1 MKKSLI
7 AFGGLWAGALV
18 LALAMPGERAQ
29 AYVEMAYALGR
40 IMEESTN
47 IVVLQVESV
56 DKQKGLIVYRKVR
69 DLKGTHK
76 GDQIKHDI
84 GQRGFAPR
92 EWQNVMAWA
101 EVGKTAVFFHQ
112 GGAGECCIDNY
123 WYQVYAGDWW
133 AMSHAEPFFTRSY
146 CGKPAN
152 LATAVEAMLRGQEVT
167 VPCMVDADKNALHL
181 RTAKMQRMKA
191 SLKLQ
196 DYNPK
201 RDFAGWGV
209 EEFRVLLGM
218 PGFTHYA
225 PLARVD
231 PDAGGVAAVD
241 FDGDGKAD
249 FLLYGPSKLVLLQN
263 AGGSFNEMSL
273 GPDVTGARAAAWTD
287 SNGDGKPDLVLAT
300 PTGPRLFVNQG
311 GGAFKEVPGALPPLA
326 YYDLMAVAWIDYDGD
341 GRPDILLADGFR
353 GLRLYRNK
361 GVAGAPA
368 APKAPAAPAP
378 APAAGA
384 APGAAPAPTPPAG
397 PPAFEDVS
405 DQVGLGERGI
415 GAQMKGDHL
424 AVADVDGDG
433 RPDFL
438 YSAGTGLLVLNTPQG
453 FVVAKDSGLSFQ
465 TGKVRPAFGDFSGD
479 GLPDLFVPQS
489 GTCRLFRNTGKGR
502 FVDVTSKSGALA
514 APIGH
519 AVCAVWADFNNRG
532 KLDLL
537 VGCLKGTNRYF
548 RNNGN
553 GTFADAT
560 VEIGLDHRIFNTR
573 GLAAVDIN
581 KDSVLDLV
589 FTNEGQES
597 AVLLGSPTRLSIS
610 VASKE

>member
-1 MKKSLI
+1 MKKRLI
-7 AFGGLWAGALV
+7 ACGCLWAGAML
-18 LALAMPGERAQ
+18 LALAMPADRAR
-29 AYVEMAYALGR
+29 AYVEVAYALGR

-47 IVVLQVESV
+47 ILVMQVESV

-69 DLKGTHK
+69 DLKGTNR

-133 AMSHAEPFFTRSY
+133 AMSHAEPFFLRSY
-146 CGKPAN
+146 CGKPDN
-152 LATAVEAMLRGQEVT
+152 LATAVEAMLRGQEVA
-167 VPCMVDADKNALHL
+167 VPCMVDGDKNTLHL
-181 RTAKMQRMKA
+181 RTGKMQRMKVG
-191 SLKLQ
+191 LKLQ

-209 EEFRVLLGM
+209 EEFRVILGM

-231 PDAGGVAAVD
+231 PDASGVAAVD
-241 FDGDGKAD
+241 FDGDGKTD
-249 FLLYGPSKLVLLQN
+249 FLLYGPSKLALLQN
-263 AGGSFNEMSL
+263 AGGSFSEVSL
-273 GPDVTGARAAAWTD
+273 GQDVTGARAAAWAD
-287 SNGDGKPDLVLAT
+287 SNGDGRPDLVLAT
-300 PTGPRLFVNQG
+300 PFGPRLFLNQG
-311 GGAFKEVPGALPPLA
+311 GGAFKEVPNALPPLA
-326 YYDLMAVAWIDYDGD
+326 YYDLTAAAWIDYDGD

-361 GVAGAPA
+361 GVPGAPA
-368 APKAPAAPAP
+368 PAKAAGGASAPAP
-378 APAAGA
+378 AP
-384 APGAAPAPTPPAG
+384 APGAAPAPVPPAG

-405 DQVGLGERGI
+405 DQVGLGQHGI
-415 GAQMKGDHL
+415 GGQMKGDHL

-438 YSAGTGLLVLNTPQG
+438 YSTGTGLLVLNTPQG
-453 FVVAKDSGLSFQ
+453 FVEARDSGISYQ
-465 TGKVRPAFGDFSGD
+465 AGKVRPVFGDFCGD
-479 GLPDLFVPQS
+479 GRPGLFVPQS
-489 GTCRLFRNTGKGR
+489 GTCKLLKNLGKGR
-502 FVDVTSKSGALA
+502 FYDLTGKSGALA
-514 APIGH
+514 SPVGR
-519 AVCAVWADFNNRG
+519 AVCAVWCDFNNRG

-537 VGCLKGTNRYF
+537 VGCLKGPNRYF

-553 GTFADAT
+553 GTFTDAT
-560 VEIGLDHRIFNTR
+560 AEIGLDHRIFNTR
-573 GLAAVDIN
+573 GLAAVDLN

-589 FTNEGQES
+589 LVNEGQES
-597 AVLLGSPTRLSIS
+597 SVLLGSPSRLSIA